1 MRANTHYRPPR
12 DAAVDAAVA
21 ESGHAPEN
29 LLPVLQR
36 AQSERGYLD
45 PPVVQ
50 AAAGALGVSQA
61 QAFGVAS
68 FYSMLATRPRAAR
81 VVRVCDGPVC
91 MACGAAGLQAGI
103 AAACDAN
110 EWAVERTSC
119 LGLCDR
125 APAALV
131 DDEPCGPIGTE
142 NAGSIAEGWRGEA
155 PSYAQP
161 LPGEMRV
168 KMARVGRVDPES
180 LDDALAHGAYRVL
193 SAALR
198 RPTDRVVFEVEES
211 GLRGRGGAG
220 FPTGRKMRLV
230 ASQRASPKHVVCNA
244 DESEPAAFKDR
255 VLLEGD
261 PHLVLEGMA
270 LAALAV
276 RAESGIVYIRGE
288 YETAAR
294 RLERAIAQAVEAGR
308 LGRNIDGT
316 SFSFTVHVHRGA
328 GAYICGE
335 ETALLES
342 LEGKRGE
349 PRIRPPYPTVSG
361 LHGLPTLVN
370 NVETLCAL
378 PAIVERGGA
387 WYRSLGTA
395 GSAGTKLFTITGH
408 VNRPGVVEVPFGVT
422 LRQLIDQF
430 GGGMRSGAKFH
441 MALTGGAAGTLVGP
455 DALDVAID
463 FDARHQGVSVGS
475 GGMLVLDDSVRA
487 AELLLW
493 LLRFFEV
500 ESCGKCTPCREGT
513 REARMLL
520 ERLVTSGPA
529 PGDGDRL
536 RHLSRMLHATSLCG
550 LGQSVALPIDSALD
564 RFAEEFGF
572 DESRA

>member
-1 MRANTHYRPPR
+1 
-12 DAAVDAAVA
+12 
-21 ESGHAPEN
+21 
-29 LLPVLQR
+29 
-36 AQSERGYLD
+36 
-45 PPVVQ
+45 
-50 AAAGALGVSQA
+50 
-61 QAFGVAS
+61 
-68 FYSMLATRPRAAR
+68 
-81 VVRVCDGPVC
+81 
-91 MACGAAGLQAGI
+91 
-103 AAACDAN
+103 
-110 EWAVERTSC
+110 
-119 LGLCDR
+119 
-125 APAALV
+125 
-131 DDEPCGPIGTE
+131 
-142 NAGSIAEGWRGEA
+142 
-155 PSYAQP
+155 
-161 LPGEMRV
+161 
-168 KMARVGRVDPES
+168 
-180 LDDALAHGAYRVL
+180 
-193 SAALR
+193 
-198 RPTDRVVFEVEES
+198 VVFEVEES

-230 ASQRASPKHVVCNA
+230 ASQRASPKYVVCNA

-294 RLERAIAQAVEAGR
+294 RLERAIGQAVEAGR
-308 LGRNIDGT
+308 LGQNIEGT

-387 WYRSLGTA
+387 WYRSIGTA
-395 GSAGTKLFTITGH
+395 SSAGTKLFTITGH
-408 VNRPGVVEVPFGVT
+408 LNRPGVVEVPFGVT

-430 GGGMRSGAKFH
+430 GGGMRAGAKFH
-441 MALTGGAAGTLVGP
+441 MALTGGAAGTFVGP
-455 DALDVAID
+455 EALDVTID
-463 FDARHQGVSVGS
+463 FEARIQGVSVGS

-513 REARMLL
+513 REARMLI
-520 ERLVTSGPA
+520 ESLVESGPA

-536 RHLSRMLHATSLCG
+536 RRLSRMLHATSLCG

-564 RFAEEFGF
+564 RFAGEFRVV
-572 DESRA
+572 EKRA

>member
-1 MRANTHYRPPR
+1 MHYEPPR
-12 DAAVDAAVA
+12 DPAVDAAINA
-21 ESGHAPEN
+21 LGRAPEN

-36 AQSERGYLD
+36 TQSQCGYLE
-45 PPVVQ
+45 PRVVQ
-50 AAAGALGVSQA
+50 AAAGAVGVSQA

-68 FYSMLATRPRAAR
+68 FYSMLATRPRAAH

-91 MACGAAGLQAGI
+91 MACGAGGLKNAV
-103 AAACDAN
+103 AAACDARK
-110 EWAVERTSC
+110 WAVERTSC

-131 DDEPCGPIGTE
+131 DDEPCGPLTPE
-142 NAGSIAEGWRGEA
+142 SAPRVSQGWRGA
-155 PSYAQP
+155 SPNYGKP
-161 LPGEMRV
+161 MPGETRI
-168 KMARVGRVDPES
+168 KMARIGNVDPSS
-180 LDDALAHGAYRVL
+180 LDDALASGAYSVL

-198 RPTDRVVFEVEES
+198 QPAERVLAEVEQS

-220 FPTGRKMRLV
+220 FPTARKMRFV
-230 ASQRASPKHVVCNA
+230 AAEAASPKYVVCNA

-270 LAALAV
+270 LAAWAV
-276 RAESGIVYIRGE
+276 GAHTGIIYIRGE
-288 YETAAR
+288 YEAAAR
-294 RLERAIAQAVEAGR
+294 ILERAIAQALEAGR
-308 LGRNIDGT
+308 LGPKIDGID
-316 SFSFTVHVHRGA
+316 FSFTVHVHRGA

-349 PRIRPPYPTVSG
+349 PRIRPPYPTMSG

-387 WYRSLGTA
+387 WYRSIGTA

-408 VNRPGVVEVPFGVT
+408 VSRPGVVEVPFGVT
-422 LRQLIDQF
+422 LRQLLDQF
-430 GGGMRSGAKFH
+430 GGGMRDGGEFH
-441 MALTGGAAGTLVGP
+441 MALTGGAAGTIVGP
-455 DALDVAID
+455 EALDARID

-487 AELLLW
+487 PELLLW

-513 REARMLL
+513 REARMLV
-520 ERLVTSGPA
+520 ERLVENGPK
-529 PGDGDRL
+529 PGDRERL
-536 RHLSRMLHATSLCG
+536 THLARMLHATSLCG
-550 LGQSVALPIDSALD
+550 LGQSVALPIESALARFGQEFDIAVD
-564 RFAEEFGF
+564 RSG
-572 DESRA
+572 